1 MAKNRLPCDKFNLNF
16 IGSITGT
23 SSSFSSPIPF
33 HRDAKTMMMAR
44 SSSQRLLELPDLP
57 MALSLMA
64 DLPDLI
70 SLFRGN

>member
-1 MAKNRLPCDKFNLNF
+1 MAKNRLPCEKFNLNF

-57 MALSLMA
+57 MAL
-64 DLPDLI
+64 
-70 SLFRGN
+70 